1 MRRNVLAGVLPAL
14 VLTATVVGAQAR
26 PAFPAIEV
34 SDLTGQTYPLKNFL
48 GTATVLNYWAT
59 WCGPCRVELPELQ
72 RLYHELGG
80 KGLVVLAVD
89 IDLPPMAEEGVTQ
102 QLELVRPRIQ
112 TFLSRTGITLPVYLI
127 DGATQATLGA
137 ALGLDRIPLSVLLD
151 KDGGVVRI
159 YPGYSTESFQ
169 DLRQQVLGV
178 LAERP
183 KQGGK

>member
-1 MRRNVLAGVLPAL
+1 MGRNLLAGVLAAL

-34 SDLTGQTYPLKNFL
+34 SDLTGQTYSLKNFL
-48 GTATVLNYWAT
+48 GTATVLNFWAT

-72 RLYHELGG
+72 RLYNELGG

-89 IDLPPMAEEGVTQ
+89 VDLPPMSDEGVTQ
-102 QLELVRPRIQ
+102 QLELIRPRIQ
-112 TFLSRTGITLPVYLI
+112 AFLSRMGITLPVYLI
-127 DGATQATLGA
+127 DGPTQAT
-137 ALGLDRIPLSVLLD
+137 LGLDRIPFSVLLD

-159 YPGYSTESFQ
+159 YPGYSAESFQ

>member
-1 MRRNVLAGVLPAL
+1 MKRNLLHGVLPGL
-14 VLTATVVGAQAR
+14 VLTATVAGAQAR
-26 PAFPAIEV
+26 PAFPPIEV
-34 SDLTGQTYPLKNFL
+34 SDLTGQTYVLKNFL
-48 GTATVLNYWAT
+48 GTATVLNFWAT
-59 WCGPCRVELPELQ
+59 WCGPCRIELPELQ
-72 RLYHELGG
+72 RLSNELGG

-89 IDLPPMAEEGVTQ
+89 VDLPPISEEGVAQ
-102 QLELVRPRIQ
+102 QLELIRPRIQ

-127 DGATQATLGA
+127 DGPTQAT
-137 ALGLDRIPLSVLLD
+137 LGLDRIPFSVLLD

-159 YPGYSTESFQ
+159 YPGYSAESFQ

>member
-1 MRRNVLAGVLPAL
+1 MGRNLLAGVLPAL
-14 VLTATVVGAQAR
+14 VLTATVAWAEAR

-34 SDLTGQTYPLKNFL
+34 SDLTGHTYSLKDFL
-48 GTATVLNYWAT
+48 GTATVLNFWAT
-59 WCGPCRVELPELQ
+59 WCGACRVELPELQ
-72 RLYHELGG
+72 RLYNELGG

-89 IDLPPMAEEGVTQ
+89 VDLPPMSEEGVTQ
-102 QLELVRPRIQ
+102 QLELIRPRIQ
-112 TFLSRTGITLPVYLI
+112 AFLSRTGITLPVYLI
-127 DGATQATLGA
+127 DGTTQAT
-137 ALGLDRIPLSVLLD
+137 LGLDRIPFSVLLD

-159 YPGYSTESFQ
+159 YPGYSAESIQ

>member
-1 MRRNVLAGVLPAL
+1 MERNLLRGVLPVL
-14 VLTATVVGAQAR
+14 VLTATVAGAQAR
-26 PAFPAIEV
+26 PAFPPIEV
-34 SDLTGQTYPLKNFL
+34 SDLTGQTYALKNFL
-48 GTATVLNYWAT
+48 GTATVLNFWAT

-72 RLYHELGG
+72 RLSNELGG

-89 IDLPPMAEEGVTQ
+89 VDLPPISGEGVAQ

-112 TFLSRTGITLPVYLI
+112 TFLSRTGITLPVYLV
-127 DGATQATLGA
+127 DGPTQAT
-137 ALGLDRIPLSVLLD
+137 LGLDRIPFSVLLD

-159 YPGYSTESFQ
+159 YPGYSAESFQ